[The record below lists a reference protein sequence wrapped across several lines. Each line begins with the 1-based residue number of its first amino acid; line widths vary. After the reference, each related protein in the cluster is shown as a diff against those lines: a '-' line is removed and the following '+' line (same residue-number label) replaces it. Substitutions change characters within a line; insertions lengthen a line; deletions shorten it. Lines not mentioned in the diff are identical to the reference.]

1 MDKKLIREG
10 LELATPEELESL
22 MSKAIDDSSA
32 EITVELYK
40 ESLRKCL
47 SEIKQLQTTIVKLQR
62 KEIKMRDEIA
72 AKIYMQI
79 YTDVPSAERAA
90 EDAYVAADSF
100 LRIRE
105 SNLNTELTLLE
116 DIKFFIKNH
125 PNDADLGKK
134 IREQFGNQKE
144 K

>member
-1 MDKKLIREG
+1 
-10 LELATPEELESL
+10 
-22 MSKAIDDSSA
+22 
-32 EITVELYK
+32 
-40 ESLRKCL
+40 
-47 SEIKQLQTTIVKLQR
+47 
-62 KEIKMRDEIA
+62 MRDEIA

-116 DIKFFIKNH
+116 DIKFFVKNH